1 MGDALESGRL
11 AIGALLLDVLH
22 QERRDE
28 RLAGA
33 RLKHGEHVAGFGLR
47 E

>member
-1 MGDALESGRL
+1 MGDALESGRFTVR
-11 AIGALLLDVLH
+11 ALLPDVLH
-22 QERRDE
+22 QERRYE

-33 RLKHGEHVAGFGLR
+33 RLEHGQHVAGFGLR